1 MPAPKPLRL
10 RATASNLSRL
20 ARAGLALVAALA
32 VLALA
37 ACASPS
43 DDVRTPPPTTTPIPT
58 PAAEP
63 APPTVE
69 SPPTTART
77 PVVAPI
83 VTAVIATPT
92 PVPRETAPAFDLPAA
107 GGGAVSLSKL
117 LGGRKA
123 AVLVF
128 YRGLF

>member
-1 MPAPKPLRL
+1 M
-10 RATASNLSRL
+10 SRRRRSSSWAWL
-20 ARAGLALVAALA
+20 G

-43 DDVRTPPPTTTPIPT
+43 DDVRTPPPTTTPV
-58 PAAEP
+58 P

-69 SPPTTART
+69 SPPATART

-92 PVPRETAPAFDLPAA
+92 PIPRETAPAFDLPAA
-107 GGGAVSLSKL
+107 GGGAVSLSTL
-117 LGGRKA
+117 LEGRKA

>member
-43 DDVRTPPPTTTPIPT
+43 DDVRTPPPTTTPV
-58 PAAEP
+58 P

-117 LGGRKA
+117 LEGRKA
-123 AVLVF
+123 TVLVF

>member
-10 RATASNLSRL
+10 CASASNLSRL
-20 ARAGLALVAALA
+20 ARSGLALVAALA

-43 DDVRTPPPTTTPIPT
+43 GDVRTPPPTTTPV
-58 PAAEP
+58 P

-117 LGGRKA
+117 LEGRKA

>member
-10 RATASNLSRL
+10 CASELEPSRL
-20 ARAGLALVAALA
+20 ARVGLAFAAALA

-37 ACASPS
+37 ACASAS
-43 DDVRTPPPTTTPIPT
+43 DDARTPPPTTTPIPT

-69 SPPTTART
+69 SPPITART

-117 LGGRKA
+117 LEGRKA

>member
-10 RATASNLSRL
+10 RASASNLSHL

-43 DDVRTPPPTTTPIPT
+43 EDVRTPPPTTTPV
-58 PAAEP
+58 P

-117 LGGRKA
+117 LEGRKA

>member
-20 ARAGLALVAALA
+20 ARAGRALVAALA
-32 VLALA
+32 VLALALA

-43 DDVRTPPPTTTPIPT
+43 DDVRTPPPTTTPV
-58 PAAEP
+58 P

-69 SPPTTART
+69 SAPATART

-117 LGGRKA
+117 LEGRKA

>member
-10 RATASNLSRL
+10 GATASNLFRP
-20 ARAGLALVAALA
+20 ARAGLALVAALS

-43 DDVRTPPPTTTPIPT
+43 DDARTPPPTTTPV
-58 PAAEP
+58 P

-69 SPPTTART
+69 SAPAIAAT

-117 LGGRKA
+117 LEGRKA